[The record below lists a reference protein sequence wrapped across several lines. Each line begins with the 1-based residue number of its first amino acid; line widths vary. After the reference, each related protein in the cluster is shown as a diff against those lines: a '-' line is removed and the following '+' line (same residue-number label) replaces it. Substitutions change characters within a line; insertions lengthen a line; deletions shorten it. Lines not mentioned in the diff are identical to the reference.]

1 MKKDSLTIVTGR
13 GNSSVNGYVQRGT
26 ASSLGGGCCPIANF
40 NTHIFIMD
48 LYSFT
53 IQIKPQTI
61 NIHTKEKL

>member
-13 GNSSVNGYVQRGT
+13 GNLSVNGYVQRGT
-26 ASSLGGGCCPIANF
+26 AWGGGCCPIANF

-61 NIHTKEKL
+61 NIHTREKL

>member
-26 ASSLGGGCCPIANF
+26 ALGGGGCPIANF

>member
-13 GNSSVNGYVQRGT
+13 GNSCVNGYVQRGT
-26 ASSLGGGCCPIANF
+26 AWGGCPIANF

-61 NIHTKEKL
+61 NIHTREKL